1 MNRLDLSSLDSPFSD
16 EELWEAIKDM
26 PSEKAPGPDGF
37 ILAFY
42 RKSWAIIRDDLVA
55 VFNSLHAMDS
65 RGFNMIN
72 GAHTVLIPK
81 KPGAREPGDFRPTSL
96 VRSLAIFFSKV
107 LARRLGPV
115 LPRVV
120 GENQGAFLKGRS
132 LHDNFSIVR
141 ESVRFLGEKKY
152 SSVLLKLDIA
162 KTFDTVAWQFLLE
175 ILQHKGSGLRWCAW
189 VIMLQVRVRV

>member
-175 ILQHKGSGLRWCAW
+175 IL
-189 VIMLQVRVRV
+189 